1 MRDRLPIPPVNGAIL
16 EEILS
21 EFDETLVNETFLTVF
36 ARSLCVRHQGI

>member
-1 MRDRLPIPPVNGAIL
+1 MRNRLAIPPVNGAMP

-36 ARSLCVRHQGI
+36 ARSLCVRHQEI